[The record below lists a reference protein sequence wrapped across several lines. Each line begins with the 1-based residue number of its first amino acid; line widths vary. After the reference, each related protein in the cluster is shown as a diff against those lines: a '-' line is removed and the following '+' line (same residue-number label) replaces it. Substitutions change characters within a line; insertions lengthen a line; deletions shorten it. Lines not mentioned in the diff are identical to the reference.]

1 MFNRLSRLLMTVA
14 GAIAGYCFGTLI
26 YVLAVSTYS
35 NGAHYEATVAQTTV
49 PMCFAILCGGM
60 SFLMAPR
67 VKANWRHVSNKIE
80 KDIEDVSVASLV
92 SGVMGLI
99 FGLIIAYLISALFR
113 GIQLMYL
120 GTALTALAYI
130 LLGFTGAYVGTR
142 VAKIKINSDG
152 DEKKGTLWSA
162 LIGKKKTSKPKKFEA
177 AAKIL
182 DTSVLID
189 GRILD
194 VMKTG
199 FIEGNIIIPEF
210 VLTELRHLSDSAD
223 TLKKARGRRG
233 LQILKDI
240 QAYHGIEIYNTYTDK
255 DWGGT
260 DEVDVKLLKL
270 AQKLGG
276 KVITNDFNLIQVAD
290 IQEIP
295 VLNINDV
302 VKALKPVV
310 IPGDIMSL
318 HIVKEGRENNQGV
331 AYMDDGTMIVVEG
344 GRNLIGKTVDA
355 EVTTILQTASGRM
368 IFAKP
373 NAKPKK

>member
-1 MFNRLSRLLMTVA
+1 MFKRLSRFLMTVA

-35 NGAHYEATVAQTTV
+35 NGAQYEATVAQTSV
-49 PMCFAILCGGM
+49 PICSAILCGGIT
-60 SFLMAPR
+60 FLIAPR
-67 VKANWRHVSNKIE
+67 LRANWKHVSNRIE
-80 KDIEDVSVASLV
+80 KDIEEVSVASLV
-92 SGVMGLI
+92 SGVMGLT

-130 LLGFTGAYVGTR
+130 LFGFIGAFTGTR
-142 VAKIKINSDG
+142 VAKIKINNDG
-152 DEKKGTLWSA
+152 EEKKGSLLSFF
-162 LIGKKKTSKPKKFEA
+162 GKKKSSKSKKFEA
-177 AAKIL
+177 VPKIL

-199 FIEGNIIIPEF
+199 FIEGRIIIPEF

-240 QAYHGIEIYNTYTDK
+240 QAYNGIEIYNTYTDK
-255 DWGGT
+255 DWGAT

-310 IPGDIMSL
+310 VPGDVMAL

-331 AYMDDGTMIVVEG
+331 AYMEDGTMIVVEG
-344 GRNLIGKTVDA
+344 GRHLIGKTVDA

-373 NAKPKK
+373 KK